1 MTNIDSVL
9 KCRHCSANKGRYS
22 QGHGLPSG
30 HVWLWQLDHKDGR
43 TPKNWCLRTVALEKT
58 PESPLDSKEIK
69 SVYLKGDQQW
79 IFTLKTEANLGHLM
93 RTDNSLEKPLMLGKI
108 KGRRRRGCQRMRWLD
123 DITDA
128 MNMKLGKLQE
138 MVRDM
143 EAWCAA
149 VYGVTK
155 SRTQLGDW
163 TSWSSQKYIPKA
175 PFK

>member
-69 SVYLKGDQQW
+69 SVYLME
-79 IFTLKTEANLGHLM
+79 INLSIHWKDWCWSASILVIWC
-93 RTDNSLEKPLMLGKI
+93 TDNSLKKPMILGKI
-108 KGRRRRGCQRMRWLD
+108 KGRRRRGCQWMSWLD
-123 DITDA
+123 SITDTME
-128 MNMKLGKLQE
+128 MNLGKLWE
-138 MVRDM
+138 MGRDR
-143 EAWCAA
+143 EAWRAA
-149 VYGVTK
+149 VHRVTK
-155 SRTQLGDW
+155 SQTWLDN
-163 TSWSSQKYIPKA
+163 
-175 PFK
+175 